1 CLRSRRSSS
10 SLRALSARRGSSFL
24 RSSAGAGAATS
35 TGASAA
41 AGAGATTGEPA
52 LASISACALRRASS
66 SARWRASS
74 SAFRRAASSAARCS
88 SSSRCFSASIS
99 SALRLTKVF
108 FLRTSTL
115 MVLLPATFSF
125 VVVLRCKV
133 ILRGSSALA
142 PWLLFRC
149 ANSACFS
156 LSVTTCS
163 ALVCDSPASR
173 ICCSNRSTGVS
184 TTWASSFT
192 VTCVMH
198 LSPQAANCLL
208 EPMGSGGHDQ
218 LAGTLFI
225 DAVYLEQV
233 VNRLLGQVFTGD
245 DTPHC
250 QLDRQFLVH
259 AFQREQ
265 IFSRLSVRQFLF
277 SSDRLGQQAILG
289 ACTQLIDDVF
299 IKAIDAEHFFHR
311 NVGNFLKG
319 GETFLHQ
326 NLRKLFIDVQLFDEE
341 TQNVAGFFLLLG
353 LNVVL
358 GHHVQG
364 PASQLAGQPY
374 VLTAATDCLRQV
386 VFRDSDIHRV
396 SIFINDDRSNL
407 CRSHC
412 IDDELRGI
420 FIPQHDI
427 DTLATNLAGDCL
439 DARTAH
445 ADAGA
450 LRVDTLVLGAHRN
463 LGSRTRITRSAHDL
477 DQLLGDFRHF
487 DAEQLD

>member
-24 RSSAGAGAATS
+24 RSSTGAAGTSAS
-35 TGASAA
+35 TGVGAA
-41 AGAGATTGEPA
+41 ATGATTGDPA
-52 LASISACALRRASS
+52 RASASACALRRASS

-125 VVVLRCKV
+125 VVVLRCRV

-198 LSPQAANCLL
+198 FSPQAANCSL

-225 DAVYLEQV
+225 DAVYLEQIV
-233 VNRLLGQVFTGD
+233 DRLLGQVFTGD

-250 QLDRQFLVH
+250 QLDRQLLVH

-289 ACTQLIDDVF
+289 ARTQLIDDVF
-299 IKAIDAEHFFHR
+299 VEAIDTEHFLHG
-311 NVGNFLKG
+311 NVGNFFEG
-319 GETFLHQ
+319 SETLFDQ
-326 NLRKLFIDVQLFDEE
+326 DLRKLLIDV
-341 TQNVAGFFLLLG
+341 
-353 LNVVL
+353 
-358 GHHVQG
+358 
-364 PASQLAGQPY
+364 
-374 VLTAATDCLRQV
+374 
-386 VFRDSDIHRV
+386 
-396 SIFINDDRSNL
+396 
-407 CRSHC
+407 
-412 IDDELRGI
+412 
-420 FIPQHDI
+420 
-427 DTLATNLAGDCL
+427 
-439 DARTAH
+439 
-445 ADAGA
+445 
-450 LRVDTLVLGAHRN
+450 
-463 LGSRTRITRSAHDL
+463 
-477 DQLLGDFRHF
+477 
-487 DAEQLD
+487 